1 MKPAL
6 ARVPS
11 PFAVLVLAAACAT
24 SGDPQDSS
32 GETDDTVTATFTTG
46 GADDGDGDGDG
57 DDVPPDPS
65 ADDDADDDGGP
76 TTDADGTSTGG
87 EGTGTGT
94 GDSTGATTGCMDG
107 TEGCACLDAEPACDE
122 GLLCERDV
130 CVAPMCPADDDEPNE
145 LQSDAIHYGDLDDGA
160 PPQQLTGVLS
170 GSEDVDW
177 WSYHCADELLE
188 EVEPVSQLV
197 ADPMPRLCVFMDCDE
212 GGNPILTDG
221 CPAGTVED
229 QAPTGFLPGCCAA
242 DGTQIDLG
250 AFNCP
255 DSPDESITV
264 LFRLDMAPQ
273 DVCIDYA
280 IDFGC

>member
-1 MKPAL
+1 MKPAV

-46 GADDGDGDGDG
+46 GADDGDGDGD
-57 DDVPPDPS
+57 DVPPDPS
-65 ADDDADDDGGP
+65 ADDDADDGGP

-87 EGTGTGT
+87 GGTGTGT

-130 CVAPMCPADDDEPNE
+130 CVAPMCPADEDEPNE

-170 GSEDVDW
+170 GSARLNVPRPK
-177 WSYHCADELLE
+177 SSSRGIVPPGISSIAS
-188 EVEPVSQLV
+188 VPVS
-197 ADPMPRLCVFMDCDE
+197 A
-212 GGNPILTDG
+212 
-221 CPAGTVED
+221 
-229 QAPTGFLPGCCAA
+229 CASQVIA
-242 DGTQIDLG
+242 T
-250 AFNCP
+250 
-255 DSPDESITV
+255 S
-264 LFRLDMAPQ
+264 
-273 DVCIDYA
+273 
-280 IDFGC
+280 